1 MSESRP
7 PASPSRGLWILIVV
21 LLTPAVLLPLWVPL
35 YNRTD
40 PELNGWPFFFWF
52 QMALIPAAT
61 LLTVIAFA
69 LSRIADRK
77 DREARGPTRD
87 PARDKQVPEDPR

>member
-7 PASPSRGLWILIVV
+7 SASPSRGLWILIVV
-21 LLTPAVLLPLWVPL
+21 LLTPAVVLPLWVPL
-35 YNRTD
+35 YNRTE
-40 PELNGWPFFFWF
+40 PELNGWPFFYWF
-52 QMALIPAAT
+52 QMALIPFAT
-61 LLTVIAFA
+61 VLTVIAFA

-77 DREARGPTRD
+77 DREARGSTRD